1 MKHCRLP
8 VAIGVAAVAVS
19 LMSCSKDSPTQETPA
34 NTPVV
39 SGVSATIVS
48 PGDTLEITGSDF
60 ATPASQNQVR
70 FTNPLGVSTPFSG
83 SSTTLRV
90 VVDQDATTGP
100 VSVTANGLTGAG
112 PSVEVRRGIG
122 DFFVFG
128 GLGSSQVL
136 SLPNPTAS
144 TKYLVIP
151 HATNASLPYSEDVSF
166 AITTQ
171 NVVPTAS
178 AFAAGNR
185 AVALD
190 PNEAFEAWRWDQTRQ
205 IIERA
210 GGPGRFTQPISQ
222 PGARSVAA
230 DIQQFRQ
237 FYVLNTTTG
246 SVISPSSYDRVTA
259 QLRYTGT
266 KCLVYAD
273 VDTFTAGNNFS
284 GADLREIGAA
294 FDDSISATDVSYF
307 GPYSDIDH
315 NGKAIILITPVVN
328 RLTPSGSGGF
338 IAGFFLSVD
347 LLSPPNVPANV
358 TNQAE
363 IFYLLAADPNG
374 QTGNSFPIDFARNEN
389 IGTTA
394 HELQHMISF
403 SWRIF
408 HENGVTQ
415 ETWLEEGMAHMAENL
430 NHMNSAN
437 IARANRYLNS
447 PGGISLEHNTAPLEQ
462 RGGIFLFLRLMA
474 DRYGTGI
481 LKEIVQS
488 QNTGR
493 ASVQAVTGR
502 NFYDLVAEF
511 LAALYLSGKGITAD
525 PRFNYTSIDLTDFNP
540 VYVANR
546 VSGGPPVAGN
556 VRRAS
561 GDFYIFSGVLGS
573 NSEFTFIDDLGTGRL
588 RQAIVRVQ

>member
-1 MKHCRLP
+1 MKHSRLP
-8 VAIGVAAVAVS
+8 VALGVAALAVS
-19 LMSCSKDSPTQETPA
+19 LVSCSKNSPTQETPA

-39 SGVSATIVS
+39 SGVSATVVS

-60 ATPASQNQVR
+60 ATPASQNQVT
-70 FTNPLGVSTPFSG
+70 FTNPLGVSKPFSG

-100 VSVTANGLTGAG
+100 VSVTASGLTGKG

-136 SLPNPTAS
+136 SLPNPTAT

-151 HATNASLPYSEDVSF
+151 HATNASLPYSEDVSYE
-166 AITTQ
+166 ISTQ
-171 NVVPTAS
+171 NTVATAS
-178 AFAAGNR
+178 AATAGNA

-190 PNEAFEAWRWDQTRQ
+190 PNEAFEAWRWEQTREV
-205 IIERA
+205 IERA
-210 GGPGRFTQPISQ
+210 GGPGRFSQPTSQ
-222 PGARSVAA
+222 PGVRSVALE
-230 DIQQFRQ
+230 IQQTRQ

-266 KCLVYAD
+266 KCLVYSD
-273 VDTFTAGNNFS
+273 VDTFATGNFS
-284 GADLREIGAA
+284 GADLRGIGAA
-294 FDDSISATDVSYF
+294 FDDSISATDVNYF
-307 GPYSDIDH
+307 GPYSDIDN

-363 IFYLLAADPNG
+363 IFYLLAADPSG
-374 QTGNSFPIDFARNEN
+374 QTGNTFPIDFTRNEN

-408 HENGVTQ
+408 HEGGVTQ
-415 ETWLEEGMAHMAENL
+415 ETWLEEGMAHMAEDL
-430 NHMNSAN
+430 NGIKNAN
-437 IARANRYLNS
+437 ISRANIYLNA
-447 PGGISLEHNTAPLEQ
+447 PGDISLEHNTAPLAQ

-481 LKEIVQS
+481 LKQIVQS

-493 ASVQAVTGR
+493 ASVQAVTGQ
-502 NFYDLVAEF
+502 NFYDLVAQF

-540 VYVANR
+540 VSVANR
-546 VSGGPPVAGN
+546 VSGGPVVAGN
-556 VRRAS
+556 VRRAT
-561 GDFYIFSGVLGS
+561 GDFYLFSGVLS
-573 NSEFTFIDDLGTGRL
+573 SDSKFTFTDDLGTGRL